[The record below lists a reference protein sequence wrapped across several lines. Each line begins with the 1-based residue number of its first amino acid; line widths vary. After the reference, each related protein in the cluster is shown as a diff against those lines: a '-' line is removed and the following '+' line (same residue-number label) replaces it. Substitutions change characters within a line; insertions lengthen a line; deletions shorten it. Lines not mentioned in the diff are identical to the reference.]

1 MDDTFKNL
9 ESVFGEIIDLRRAAA
24 LLEWDERVCM
34 PEGGVQAHGDM
45 LATVRRLEHEKF
57 TSRETGELLSEAKE
71 RVKGLDRDSD
81 LHRLVTV
88 AARDYDK
95 ATRVP
100 AAFVSEQAQT
110 VSAAHH
116 AWVEARS
123 KSDFSIFRP
132 HLQKV
137 VDLKRRYVA
146 FFPEVEQPYDALLDD
161 FEPGMKTSEVQEI
174 FDTLRSRQVTLVQS
188 LVDRPQIDDTVLH
201 LPYAEK
207 DIWDFGVEI
216 MTSFGFDWARGR
228 QDKSAHPFATSAGP
242 GDVRVTTRFDASQPF
257 GLLFGTLHETGHAL
271 YEQGLGSRWSRS
283 LLEGGVSLGV
293 HESQSRL
300 WENLV
305 GRSLPFW
312 ECFFPRLQKRF
323 PAQLD
328 GVTPRQFYRAVNKVE
343 PSLIRVE
350 ADEATYNLHVM
361 LRVELEIA
369 LLGGDLTVADLP
381 EAWNGRMKSY
391 VGVVPDGDAKGVLQD
406 IHWAIGLFGYFATY
420 TIGNVISVQLWD
432 ACHGVEPSLDDQI
445 RRGEFSTL
453 LAWLRT
459 RVHEHGRKYQPQE
472 VVERATGARID
483 PEPYLRYLDRK
494 FREIY
499 GF

>member
-34 PEGGVQAHGDM
+34 PEGGVQAHG
-45 LATVRRLEHEKF
+45 
-57 TSRETGELLSEAKE
+57 GELLSEAKE

-146 FFPEVEQPYDALLDD
+146 FFPEVEQPYVALLDG
-161 FEPGMKTSEVQEI
+161 FEPGMKPSEVQEI
-174 FDTLRSRQVTLVQS
+174 FDTLGSRQVTLVQS

-257 GLLFGTLHETGHAL
+257 GLLFGTLHETGHA
-271 YEQGLGSRWSRS
+271 
-283 LLEGGVSLGV
+283 
-293 HESQSRL
+293 
-300 WENLV
+300 
-305 GRSLPFW
+305 
-312 ECFFPRLQKRF
+312 
-323 PAQLD
+323 
-328 GVTPRQFYRAVNKVE
+328 
-343 PSLIRVE
+343 
-350 ADEATYNLHVM
+350 
-361 LRVELEIA
+361 
-369 LLGGDLTVADLP
+369 
-381 EAWNGRMKSY
+381 
-391 VGVVPDGDAKGVLQD
+391 
-406 IHWAIGLFGYFATY
+406 
-420 TIGNVISVQLWD
+420 
-432 ACHGVEPSLDDQI
+432 
-445 RRGEFSTL
+445 
-453 LAWLRT
+453 
-459 RVHEHGRKYQPQE
+459 
-472 VVERATGARID
+472 
-483 PEPYLRYLDRK
+483 
-494 FREIY
+494 
-499 GF
+499 